1 MSKVDAQRAL
11 RDARYAAYR
20 ASRAAAGAPV
30 ADAPPSPLK
39 VRVGT
44 PPAATSP
51 ADPATSPVT
60 SPVTSPAVTRAADEP
75 GRPAPGQDGQD
86 AAPQLCGHRNIGNKS
101 CQRPAG
107 HSEKNHR
114 YK

>member
-51 ADPATSPVT
+51 A
-60 SPVTSPAVTRAADEP
+60 TSPAVTRAADEP